1 MPYFSKTRTIPV
13 DLGRH
18 VIDMKRQPKT
28 VSKRPRR
35 LERPERARIAILL
48 PPRLFAGYVFLT
60 QEMLLVAGTMQA
72 RSVDVMGSRLFEID
86 LLSADGQPAISFADM
101 AVPASGALRTAGL
114 HDVVIVPGQFAPQAM
129 LEGEESQF
137 ADWLRAQY
145 DAGALVVGLNAAPLF
160 AKAGLLDGRRATGL
174 ASERAWFA
182 RHFPDVHYTP
192 DKPLVVD
199 GRLITVSGINPA
211 VDACAYVIDHCRGAG
226 ASRRL
231 LRTALTQSLPSYEH
245 MAVWTAQFKRHGD
258 AAVLAIQE
266 IVERELA
273 APPALAEL
281 AAQAAMSERTLTRRF
296 AAATGSNLRR
306 YVAALRLELAAF
318 LLRTGRQSLDH
329 IADEC
334 GFGSV
339 SALSRAFA
347 TGYGSSPLRYRAQQR
362 GSNN

>member
-1 MPYFSKTRTIPV
+1 MQYLSKAATIPV
-13 DLGRH
+13 DLNRH
-18 VIDMKRQPKT
+18 IIDMKRQPKAA
-28 VSKRPRR
+28 SKRADPSR
-35 LERPERARIAILL
+35 RARIAILL

-60 QEMLLVAGTMQA
+60 QEMLLIAGTMRA
-72 RSVDVMGSRLFEID
+72 RSVDVMGSRLFDID
-86 LLSADGQPAISFADM
+86 LLSVDGADVASFGERPVA
-101 AVPASGALRTAGL
+101 ATAALDYTAY
-114 HDVVIVPGQFAPQAM
+114 DVVIVPAQFAPQVALDDDEM
-129 LEGEESQF
+129 RL
-137 ADWLRAQY
+137 AAWLRARY

-160 AKAGLLDGRRATGL
+160 AKAGLLDRRRATGL

-182 RHFPDVHYTP
+182 RHFPDVQYTP
-192 DKPLVVD
+192 DQPLVVD

-226 ASRRL
+226 ASRGM

-281 AAQAAMSERTLTRRF
+281 AVRAAMSERTLTRRF

-318 LLRTGRQSLDH
+318 LLRTGTQPLDH

-347 TGYGSSPLRYRAQQR
+347 TGHGASPLRYRAQHR
-362 GSNN
+362 TR

>member
-1 MPYFSKTRTIPV
+1 MRRQSKPS
-13 DLGRH
+13 
-18 VIDMKRQPKT
+18 
-28 VSKRPRR
+28 SKLPD
-35 LERPERARIAILL
+35 RASIAILL

-60 QEMLLVAGTMQA
+60 QEMLLIAGTMQA
-72 RSVDVMGSRLFEID
+72 RSVDVMGSRLFEVD
-86 LLSADGQPAISFADM
+86 LLSADGNPATSFADM
-101 AVPASGALRTAGL
+101 AVPASGALESAGP
-114 HDVVIVPGQFAPQAM
+114 HDVVIVPGQFAPQAA
-129 LEGEESQF
+129 LEGEEQAF

-182 RHFPDVHYTP
+182 RHFPAVRYTP
-192 DKPLVVD
+192 DKSLVVD

-226 ASRRL
+226 ASRRM

-273 APPALAEL
+273 APPVLAEL

-347 TGYGSSPLRYRAQQR
+347 A
-362 GSNN
+362 

>member
-1 MPYFSKTRTIPV
+1 
-13 DLGRH
+13 
-18 VIDMKRQPKT
+18 MKRQPKAA
-28 VSKRPRR
+28 SKRADPAS
-35 LERPERARIAILL
+35 RARIAILL

-60 QEMLLVAGTMQA
+60 QEMLLIAGTMRA
-72 RSVDVMGSRLFEID
+72 RSTDVTGSRLFDID
-86 LLSADGQPAISFADM
+86 LLSVDGGVVFSFGDM
-101 AVPASGALRTAGL
+101 PVAATAALNSIAY
-114 HDVVIVPGQFAPQAM
+114 DVVIVPAQFAPQVAQDEDEAR
-129 LEGEESQF
+129 LAE
-137 ADWLRAQY
+137 WLRARY
-145 DAGALVVGLNAAPLF
+145 DAGALLVGLNAAPLL
-160 AKAGLLDGRRATGL
+160 AKAGLLNGCRATGL

-182 RHFPDVHYTP
+182 RHFPEVRYTP
-192 DKPLVVD
+192 DQPLVVD

-226 ASRRL
+226 ASRGM

-266 IVERELA
+266 TLERELA
-273 APPALAEL
+273 APPALSEL
-281 AAQAAMSERTLTRRF
+281 AAQAAMSERTFSRRF
-296 AAATGSNLRR
+296 AAATGANLRR

-334 GFGSV
+334 GYGSV

-347 TGYGSSPLRYRAQQR
+347 AGQGCSPLHYRAQHR
-362 GSNN
+362 AR

>member
-1 MPYFSKTRTIPV
+1 MP
-13 DLGRH
+13 
-18 VIDMKRQPKT
+18 
-28 VSKRPRR
+28 
-35 LERPERARIAILL
+35 
-48 PPRLFAGYVFLT
+48 
-60 QEMLLVAGTMQA
+60 VAATA
-72 RSVDVMGSRLFEID
+72 
-86 LLSADGQPAISFADM
+86 
-101 AVPASGALRTAGL
+101 ALHDAAY
-114 HDVVIVPGQFAPQAM
+114 DVVIVPAQFAPQAV
-129 LEGEESQF
+129 LEGEEASL
-137 ADWLRAQY
+137 AGWLHTRY

-182 RHFPDVHYTP
+182 RHFPEVQYTP

-211 VDACAYVIDHCRGAG
+211 VDACAYVIDHCRGVG

-258 AAVLAIQE
+258 AAMLAIQE

-318 LLRTGRQSLDH
+318 LLRTGRQPLDH

-334 GFGSV
+334 GYGSV

-347 TGYGSSPLRYRAQQR
+347 AGHGCSPLRYRVQQR
-362 GSNN
+362 GRNG

>member
-1 MPYFSKTRTIPV
+1 LPYFSKRMTIAV
-13 DLGRH
+13 DLNRH
-18 VIDMKRQPKT
+18 VLDMKGQSKT
-28 VSKRPRR
+28 ASKRPSH
-35 LERPERARIAILL
+35 ARIAILL

-60 QEMLLVAGTMQA
+60 QEMLLIAGTMQA

-86 LLSADGQPAISFADM
+86 LLSADGT
-101 AVPASGALRTAGL
+101 AVPSFGDMPVPATAALNDGAY
-114 HDVVIVPGQFAPQAM
+114 DVVIVPGQFAPQAV
-129 LEGEESQF
+129 LEGEEALL
-137 ADWLRAQY
+137 ADWLRARY
-145 DAGALVVGLNAAPLF
+145 DTGALLVGLNAAPLF
-160 AKAGLLDGRRATGL
+160 AKAGLLDGCRATGL

-182 RHFPDVHYTP
+182 RHFPDVHFTP

-258 AAVLAIQE
+258 APVLAIQE

-281 AAQAAMSERTLTRRF
+281 AAQAAMSERTLSRRF

-318 LLRTGRQSLDH
+318 LLRTGRQPLDH

-347 TGYGSSPLRYRAQQR
+347 AAHGCSPLRYRLQQR
-362 GSNN
+362 GERVA

>member
-1 MPYFSKTRTIPV
+1 VR
-13 DLGRH
+13 
-18 VIDMKRQPKT
+18 
-28 VSKRPRR
+28 
-35 LERPERARIAILL
+35 
-48 PPRLFAGYVFLT
+48 
-60 QEMLLVAGTMQA
+60 
-72 RSVDVMGSRLFEID
+72 
-86 LLSADGQPAISFADM
+86 
-101 AVPASGALRTAGL
+101 
-114 HDVVIVPGQFAPQAM
+114 
-129 LEGEESQF
+129 
-137 ADWLRAQY
+137 
-145 DAGALVVGLNAAPLF
+145 
-160 AKAGLLDGRRATGL
+160 
-174 ASERAWFA
+174 
-182 RHFPDVHYTP
+182 YTP

-199 GRLITVSGINPA
+199 GRLITVSGIYPA
-211 VDACAYVIDHCRGAG
+211 VDACAYVIDHCCGAG

-231 LRTALTQSLPSYEH
+231 LRTTLNQSLPSHEH

-347 TGYGSSPLRYRAQQR
+347 AGHGCSPLRYRAQQR
-362 GSNN
+362 GQGAA